1 MRRGAQ
7 SLPFT
12 LSIFPPIMDSGS
24 IMRRMG
30 RFRME
35 ASPVR
40 VLVKVCPARMPLI
53 SLVVVPLLP
62 QSKIQ
67 SGAFKPLSP

>member
-1 MRRGAQ
+1 MWSGAQ

-12 LSIFPPIMDSGS
+12 LSILPPIMESGS

-30 RFRME
+30 RFWME

-40 VLVKVCPARMPLI
+40 VLSKACPARMPLI
-53 SLVVVPLLP
+53 SLVVVPLFP
-62 QSKIQ
+62 ISRTEE
-67 SGAFKPLSP
+67 GALSP